1 MAGNKYRAI
10 SNPDR
15 ELLVDL
21 FALATGNAETYVD
34 GVQVRY
40 NTGYLAS
47 TTDDDDKPGKS
58 GETLASFR
66 ENKDLSAE
74 RRPLFSGSDTIFLR
88 ITNTL
93 VSNYRFK
100 IQMINFSVTGLVA
113 RLEDHYLH
121 TAKILDT
128 YGNTDMLDFS
138 VTADPA
144 SADPFRFSIVII
156 TARSLPVNFTAF
168 TARQSSSGTAN
179 ELEWQV
185 SNQQNIA
192 SYMVERSANGLQFTG
207 LATLAAN
214 GGVAAYRYTDQQ
226 PLAGNSYYRI
236 RSMGLGGE
244 VKLSQL
250 LLVKSGKAAPSFTV
264 YPNPV
269 TDHTATLQFSNKDKG
284 LYQLQLIN
292 TAGQTVYKTQ
302 VQHHGGNGSYL
313 LLPDAGIAPGQ
324 YILQLS
330 QPGNTRSSMGLVVG
344 GR

>member
-1 MAGNKYRAI
+1 MK
-10 SNPDR
+10 NPDR

-21 FALATGNAETYVD
+21 FSVASGNAETYVD

-47 TTDDDDKPGKS
+47 TADDDDKPGKS
-58 GETLASFR
+58 GENLSSFR

-74 RRPLFSGSDTIFLR
+74 RRPLFASSDTIFLH
-88 ITNTL
+88 ITNTA

-100 IQMINFSVTGLVA
+100 IQMINFSVTGLLA

-128 YGNTDMLDFS
+128 YGGTNEVDFS
-138 VTADPA
+138 VTNDPA
-144 SADPFRFSIVII
+144 SADPFRFSIVFI
-156 TARSLPVNFTAF
+156 TARSLPVNFIAF

-179 ELEWQV
+179 ELEWKV
-185 SNQQNIA
+185 SNQLNMA

-207 LATLAAN
+207 LATLAA
-214 GGVAAYRYTDQQ
+214 VAANAGNAVYRYTDQQ
-226 PLAGNSYYRI
+226 PLAGNAFYRI
-236 RSMGLGGE
+236 RSIGIAGE
-244 VKLSQL
+244 VKLSQVL
-250 LLVKSGKAAPSFTV
+250 MVKAGKAAPSFSV

-269 TDHTATLQFSNKDKG
+269 INHTASLLFSNKAKG

-302 VQHHGGNGSYL
+302 VLHSGGNGSYL
-313 LLPDAGIAPGQ
+313 LLPDAGIAPGH
-324 YILQLS
+324 YILQLTE
-330 QPGNTRSSMGLVVG
+330 PGNTRSSMGLVVG